1 MYDDTING
9 LFIDNFCGGG
19 GASTGIEAAIGRRVD
34 IAINHDAEAVAM
46 HAANH
51 PGTEHACQD
60 IWQAIPIEVTRAQ
73 PVAGAWF
80 SPDCKEHSKAKG
92 GPVKDR
98 NIRDL
103 PWTIPYWLES
113 VQPVVAY
120 LENVEEMRMW
130 GPLIPN
136 GDGKYKIDPER
147 RGQEWDRWVRAI
159 KKLGYRIQWRELRA
173 CDYGAPTSRKR
184 LYVVMRRDG
193 LPIVWPKPTHG
204 PAASWAV
211 RAGKRLP
218 YRTAAECIQWEIPTR
233 SIFDRDRPLK
243 DNTHRRIAHGVMR
256 YVVNAAEPFIVP
268 ITHSGSGTRV
278 HGIAED
284 PMRTVTTAN
293 GGELAIVDATLAPHI
308 TKFHSGSVG
317 SDMANS
323 MPTVTANGQPARPA
337 GANPLGLV
345 GATLVQ
351 TGYGEREGQAPRV
364 PGLGKPIGTLMA
376 GGGKHAVVAASLT
389 QLQNGERRPGETPRE
404 QALDSTF
411 STIATGGKFAAV
423 ETELVEAA
431 FLDRQFGKS
440 LGADV
445 AQPAPA
451 TTAGGGGKTAQVSA
465 FMSRFYGSN
474 KTASQGDVT
483 EQVGALSAGGNHDAI
498 VCAHMEQANT
508 GGMLGRT
515 MKKPVS
521 TITASGSQQR
531 LVETTMIEEG
541 SLPPEMLRKATMV
554 AAFMVKYYGPAI
566 GQPVDIPFHTATT
579 KARFAVVTVTID
591 AVTYVI
597 VDIGMRMLTPRELAR
612 AQGFPD
618 SYVLE
623 AECWQTIRGKQVW
636 KKLTKAAQI
645 RMIGNSVCPDVA
657 RALVG
662 ANQPGANDNR
672 MGVVSEMRMAA

>member
-1 MYDDTING
+1 MYDDNING

-19 GASTGIEAAIGRRVD
+19 GASTGIEAAIGRKVD

-51 PGTEHACQD
+51 PDTEHACQD

-159 KKLGYRIQWRELRA
+159 KKLGYKIQWRELRA

-193 LPIVWPKPTHG
+193 LPIIWPKPSHG
-204 PAASWAV
+204 PAGSWAV

-218 YRTAAECIQWEIPTR
+218 YRTAAECIEWEIPTR
-233 SIFDRDRPLK
+233 SIFDRDRSLK

-293 GGELAIVDATLAPHI
+293 GGELAIVDATLALHI

-317 SDMANS
+317 SDLAHT

-364 PGLGKPIGTLMA
+364 PHLDKPIGTLMA
-376 GGGKHAVVAASLT
+376 GGGKHALVTAHLEKFNADSRPRPANEPLDTVMASSAQHAIVQT
-389 QLQNGERRPGETPRE
+389 
-404 QALDSTF
+404 D
-411 STIATGGKFAAV
+411 
-423 ETELVEAA
+423 LVEAA

-445 AQPAPA
+445 EQPAPA

-474 KTASQGDVT
+474 KTASQGDLT
-483 EQVGALSAGGNHDAI
+483 EQVGVITSGGQHDAI

-508 GGMLGRT
+508 GMVGHKMG
-515 MKKPVS
+515 KPVS
-521 TITASGSQQR
+521 TIVGKGSTQR
-531 LVETTMIEEG
+531 LVETTLIEEG
-541 SLPPEMLRKATMV
+541 SLPPEMMRKATMV

-579 KARFAVVTVTID
+579 RARFAVVTVTID

-672 MGVVSEMRMAA
+672 LGVVSEMRMAA